1 LINVKFKADG
11 LGHGDI
17 GSLAAKGGSGALG
30 RLMGETSGI
39 ELLARVRAVLGTVD
53 LDCACREKLDDAL
66 RRFAALE
73 QRRGM
78 RDLIAD
84 ARAQCERVAALLDLL
99 KELDEIEAEDADL
112 GVFDELALLFETI
125 AAAGMR
131 GAEDMR
137 RFRELMSAG
146 SGTRATVVA
155 RPLAQVTP
163 LRPSKA

>member
-1 LINVKFKADG
+1 
-11 LGHGDI
+11 
-17 GSLAAKGGSGALG
+17 
-30 RLMGETSGI
+30 MGETSGI

-66 RRFAALE
+66 RRFEALE

-99 KELDEIEAEDADL
+99 KELDEIQAEDTDL

-125 AAAGMR
+125 AAAAARGADDMR
-131 GAEDMR
+131 GYRA
-137 RFRELMSAG
+137 LLGAG
-146 SGTRATVVA
+146 ADRQDVVVA
-155 RPLAQVTP
+155 RPVATVRP
-163 LRPSKA
+163 LKP